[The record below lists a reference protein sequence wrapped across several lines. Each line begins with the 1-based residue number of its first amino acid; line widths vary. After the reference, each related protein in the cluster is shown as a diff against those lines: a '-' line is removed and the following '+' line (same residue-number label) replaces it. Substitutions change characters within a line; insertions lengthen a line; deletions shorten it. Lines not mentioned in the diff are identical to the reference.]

1 MSGKQVSAKVPPRWF
16 IRTAWVVHRGL
27 YKGTGGRFGLRR
39 PKDTQWGMFRLTT
52 TGRRSGQER
61 GVILAYLEDGPN
73 LFTLAMNGWGE
84 GEPAWWL
91 NLQAH
96 PDAHAQLPG
105 GSRRVR
111 GRAAEG
117 AERDRLWAKW
127 RTTSPDLDDFAALR
141 SSPTT
146 VVVLE
151 PRA

>member
-1 MSGKQVSAKVPPRWF
+1 MTGRQGSVKVPPRWF
-16 IRTAWVVHRGL
+16 VRAAWQVHRAM
-27 YKGTGGRFGLRR
+27 YRVTGGRFGLRR
-39 PKDTQWGMFRLTT
+39 PRNGRWGMFRLTT

-61 GVILAYLEDGPN
+61 AVILAYLDDGPN
-73 LFTLAMNGWGE
+73 IFTLAMNGWGD

-96 PDAHAQLPG
+96 PDAHARFPG
-105 GSRRVR
+105 GSRPVR

-117 AERDRLWAKW
+117 AERDRLWQKW

-141 SSPTT
+141 SSPTA

-151 PRA
+151 PRD